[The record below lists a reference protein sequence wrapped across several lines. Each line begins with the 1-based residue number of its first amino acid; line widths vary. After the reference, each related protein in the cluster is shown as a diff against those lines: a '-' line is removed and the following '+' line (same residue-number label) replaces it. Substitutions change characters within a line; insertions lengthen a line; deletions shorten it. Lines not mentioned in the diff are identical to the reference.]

1 MNDRNTDQPGTTN
14 LGLLN
19 IESAA
24 YLDDLYQIFLQNP
37 SSIDAH
43 WRKAFNQLS
52 ATPVAPLPG
61 QPVETKQSSEPDP
74 EIVDKQAGVIR
85 LINHYRSNGH
95 LVAQTN
101 PLENAPSP
109 LDELAITSHGLGEFD
124 LDQLFFTG
132 FLSAEPRMSL
142 RNIEQ
147 LLQTVYCR
155 SIGFEYMYMTDPVQ
169 RRWMQSHI
177 EKLPALTP
185 FSTEERRVFL
195 DRLTAAEGLEK
206 YLHTKYVGQKRFS
219 LEGGDSLIP
228 MIHDQIQRCGQ
239 YGAKE
244 IIIGMAHRGR
254 LNILVNV
261 LGKNPAD
268 LFSEFEGT
276 QQVIEDDANTGD
288 VKYHMGFSSDILTP
302 GGPVH
307 LALSFNP
314 SHLEIISPVVEG
326 SVRARQHRR
335 LDRDYHQII
344 PILVHG
350 DAALAG
356 QGVVMETLNMS
367 ELRGYKT
374 GGTIHIVI
382 NNQIGFTT
390 SHPEDTRSTT
400 YCTDIAKMLQVPVLH
415 VNGDDLDA
423 VMFASRLALEYRR
436 EFHRDVFIDLVCYR
450 RLGHN
455 EADEPSITQPLMYRT
470 IKSHPTTRTIY
481 AEQLISEGV
490 ISEEQAAAMAMGYR
504 DNLSKGKIVA
514 GQIAI
519 PEKHKNMVDWR
530 PYINVDWTTAA
541 DTRVSIERIQG
552 LMDKVLT
559 LPADFTSHPRISK
572 IIEDRKRMNA
582 GDIAVDWGFA
592 ELAAYATLLE
602 DGFEVRLTGED
613 TGRGTFSH
621 RHAVLLDYKNGEEFT
636 PLATTTQNPDQ
647 LSIINTLLSEEATL
661 GFEYG
666 YATTNPQALVI
677 WEGQFGD
684 FVNGAQVL
692 IDQFISSGEA
702 KWERLCGLTLFL
714 PHGYDG
720 QGPEHSSAR
729 IERFLQLCAAQNIQV
744 CVPSSP
750 AQMFHMLRRQM
761 IRPMRRPLI
770 VMTPK
775 SMLRRKLSASQLSE
789 LSDRCFQN
797 LIPETSDL
805 DDSQIER
812 IVLCCGK
819 VYYDLY
825 ELRLALKQHRVAL
838 LRIEQLYPFPRNDL
852 SEQLTRYP
860 QVQDIVWCQ
869 EEPQN
874 QGAWY
879 QIQHHIR
886 SCLQAHQTLGYAGR
900 SATAAPAVGNHNLHI
915 KQQKSLVNNALDL
928 GYDAV

>member
-1 MNDRNTDQPGTTN
+1 MNDRNANQAGTPNTD
-14 LGLLN
+14 LLS
-19 IESAA
+19 IESAT
-24 YLDDLYQIFLQNP
+24 YLEGLYQSFLQNP
-37 SSIDAH
+37 SRVDTR

-52 ATPVAPLPG
+52 ATPVQPLPSQAVATG
-61 QPVETKQSSEPDP
+61 QSKWDP
-74 EIVDKQAGVIR
+74 EIADKQAGVIR

-95 LVAQTN
+95 LAAQTN
-101 PLENAPSP
+101 PLEGNPVP
-109 LDELAITSHGLGEFD
+109 LDELAITSHGLSESD
-124 LDQLFFTG
+124 LDQAFFTG
-132 FLSAEPRMSL
+132 FLSAEPRMPL
-142 RNIEQ
+142 RDIEQ
-147 LLQTVYCR
+147 LLQAVYCR
-155 SIGFEYMYMTDPVQ
+155 SLGFEYMYITDPAQ
-169 RRWMQSHI
+169 RRWIQSRI

-185 FSTEERRVFL
+185 FSTEERRYFL

-219 LEGGDSLIP
+219 LEGGDCLIP
-228 MIHDQIQRCGQ
+228 MVHDQIQQCGQ

-261 LGKNPAD
+261 LGKNPSD
-268 LFSEFEGT
+268 LFSEFEGN
-276 QQVIEDDANTGD
+276 QEIIEDDANTGD

-335 LDRDYHQII
+335 MDRDYHQII

-390 SHPEDTRSTT
+390 SNPEDARSTT

-423 VMFASRLALEYRR
+423 VMFASRLALEYRM

-455 EADEPSITQPLMYRT
+455 EADEPSITQPLMYRK
-470 IKSHPTTRTIY
+470 IKTHSTTRTIY
-481 AEQLISEGV
+481 AEQLVREGV
-490 ISEEQAAAMAMGYR
+490 ITVEQAQTMERGYR

-530 PYINVDWTTAA
+530 PYIGVDWTTAV
-541 DTRVSIERIQG
+541 DTCVGVERIQR
-552 LMDKVLT
+552 LMNKVLT
-559 LPADFTSHPRISK
+559 LPANFTPHPRISK
-572 IIEDRKRMNA
+572 LMEDRRRMNA
-582 GDIAVDWGFA
+582 GDLAMDWGFA

-602 DGFEVRLTGED
+602 EGFEIRLTGED

-621 RHAVLLDYKNGEEFT
+621 RQAILHDYNTGKELI
-636 PLATTTQNPDQ
+636 PLTTAAQNPEQ
-647 LSIINTLLSEEATL
+647 LSIINSLLSEEATL

-692 IDQFISSGEA
+692 IDQFICSGEA

-775 SMLRRKLSASQLSE
+775 SLLRRKLSASRLDE
-789 LSDRCFQN
+789 LSDQNFQN

-805 DDSQIER
+805 DDTLIER
-812 IVLCCGK
+812 VVLCSGK

-825 ELRLALKQHRVAL
+825 EQRLSLKQHCVAL
-838 LRIEQLYPFPRNDL
+838 LRIEQLYPFPRDEL
-852 SEQLTRYP
+852 REQLGRYP
-860 QVQDIVWCQ
+860 QVKDIVWCQ

-879 QIQHHIR
+879 QIQHHIS
-886 SCLQAHQTLGYAGR
+886 SCLLADQTLGYTGR
-900 SATAAPAVGNHNLHI
+900 TATAAPAVGNHKLHI
-915 KQQKSLVNNALDL
+915 KQQKSLVNKALDL
-928 GYDAV
+928 EAA